1 MTKFGFLKSMMTLV
15 MDVIMENLREY
26 VASKDSN
33 LLWFLRR
40 RFKVPTWK
48 VDSYLTGGPG

>member
-1 MTKFGFLKSMMTLV
+1 MMTLV